1 MRKEYE
7 MTQTQLDKLL
17 DACKPTP
24 AMWLSGGAPL
34 FKTPQENANRA
45 WRALGDEMGFNFM
58 TVEPSEKGS
67 RFFTAEANEPAA

>member
-24 AMWLSGGAPL
+24 AMG